1 VHGLEFSVGNVT
13 NKLCLLHGQKNALQ
27 FSGTNFLMIKVPVLV
42 FCGLLMML
50 FVCGLLLVVLSVVLS
65 VPRLSVK
72 IDKSTNTENWWIGT
86 DRGKL
91 K

>member
-1 VHGLEFSVGNVT
+1 VGNVR
-13 NKLCLLHGQKNALQ
+13 NKLYLLHRQKNELQ
-27 FSGTNFLMIKVPVLV
+27 FSGTNFLPIKVPVLV

-72 IDKSTNTENWWIGT
+72 TDKSTNTENWWI
-86 DRGKL
+86 DSDMGKTEV

>member
-1 VHGLEFSVGNVT
+1 MS
-13 NKLCLLHGQKNALQ
+13 KLCLLRRQKNELQ
-27 FSGTNFLMIKVPVLV
+27 FSGSNFLPFKVSVLF

-72 IDKSTNTENWWIGT
+72 IDK
-86 DRGKL
+86 
-91 K
+91 